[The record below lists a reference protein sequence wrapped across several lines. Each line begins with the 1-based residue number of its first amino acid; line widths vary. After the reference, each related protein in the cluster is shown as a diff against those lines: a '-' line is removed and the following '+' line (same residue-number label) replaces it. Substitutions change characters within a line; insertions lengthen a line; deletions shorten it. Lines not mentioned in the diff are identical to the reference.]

1 MQNFKKY
8 IEFLTSDQKY
18 FFYVVTIL
26 IILTT
31 ILEALGISLIIPF
44 IVILLEEDLIK
55 SYPFAENA
63 LAILGYP
70 EKKEL
75 IYYSLFLFSFFYIF
89 KFFFLLLSANIQSK
103 FYRNLSIITSNR
115 LINGY
120 IKMPYLFH
128 VKTHSS
134 ILIRN
139 LTSLMQMMNLAYK
152 MLFNL
157 FSEFLLILLILVFLF
172 IYDFQT
178 TTIFLV
184 IFSAFGCS
192 FYLFNKNKLHTWGL
206 EKVKLESEKL
216 KNITNIFQGF
226 KDIKIFNSE
235 PYFLNRFNKS
245 NYLLNDIE
253 RKIYILQ
260 QLPKNILE
268 VLTLLSLSAAIYFLL
283 IKTSSNQFNDIV
295 KILGLYGFVA
305 LRILPSV
312 NKFIV
317 IFNELK
323 FYSPVINNIQ
333 EEMKMLNNNNLLY
346 TENKKNLHL
355 SKILEFK
362 NINFSYN
369 SYNSKNEIFELKDIS
384 LKIPRGKKIGIVGE
398 SGSGKSTFAY
408 ILLGLIKPDSGQI
421 IVDEVN
427 FEYKKNNLLLMI
439 GNVPQDI
446 FLIDDTLM
454 NNVAFGEEEKNI
466 NYNQFKDS
474 IFKSQLH
481 TFVDNLKMK
490 EKSIIGEL
498 GSMLSGGQK
507 QRIAIARAL
516 YKNSEILVLDESTSS
531 LDVNTE
537 QKLVEVFDKLLPEK
551 TLIIITH
558 KYSTIKNCDLIYEF
572 KNGEVI
578 DITSEHKS

>member
-120 IKMPYLFH
+120 LKMPYLFH

-192 FYLFNKNKLHTWGL
+192 FYLFNKNKLHAWGL

-312 NKFIV
+312 NRFIV

-446 FLIDDTLM
+446 FLIDDTLI

-578 DITSEHKS
+578 DINSEHK